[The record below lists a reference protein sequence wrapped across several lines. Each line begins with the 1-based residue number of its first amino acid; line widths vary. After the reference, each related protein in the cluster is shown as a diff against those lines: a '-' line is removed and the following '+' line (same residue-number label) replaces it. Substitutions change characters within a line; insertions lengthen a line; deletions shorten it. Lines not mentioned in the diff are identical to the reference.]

1 MPYLEASAHSAYL
14 KTATEYGLLKT
25 VFFLLNIKATEWQLT
40 LETLNI
46 QKEPLF
52 SKAAVT

>member
-25 VFFLLNIKATEWQLT
+25 VFFLHNIKARQWQLT

-46 QKEPLF
+46 QNEPLF
-52 SKAAVT
+52 